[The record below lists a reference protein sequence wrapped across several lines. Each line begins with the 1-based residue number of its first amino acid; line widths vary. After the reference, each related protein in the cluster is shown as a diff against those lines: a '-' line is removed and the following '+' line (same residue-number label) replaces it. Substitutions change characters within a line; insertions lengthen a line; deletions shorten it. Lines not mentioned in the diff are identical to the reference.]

1 MNIPPDTVSNLQPSH
16 GQRKRLLLAYPNMRW
31 QKEDSVTLWNL
42 DPTALCL
49 LAAMVKDLVDVK
61 ILDAQFYDLDKGAFK
76 KEILEY
82 APDFVGLS
90 LLTSEYEEALYCAA
104 RLVKECN
111 PHIQVVA
118 GGVHVTVMPEHVME
132 TCSAID
138 YCVIGEG
145 EYVLRDLLQF
155 LQGFGALPDKGLA
168 FRGNG
173 VVVQQ
178 QVIVDDLSKL
188 PWPDYELVDYAAYI
202 QKPQRSFTSNQPP
215 AYPYTRMVTTRGCP
229 FGCSFC
235 QVETIAGRR
244 VRTRDPVD
252 VVNELVYLKERYG
265 VRSIVFDEDNL
276 LLGENDYA
284 QRLFREM
291 INRKLGLPW
300 IASAFA
306 LFLITDDLLDLM
318 KESGCVGIN
327 VAIESGNERVLKEIV
342 RKPIKNLAAIPA
354 IIAKVQSKG
363 IYCIA
368 NFIVGFPGETWNEVR
383 ETIAFAEQCG
393 ADYVKI
399 YAAVPLYKTKLYYL
413 AKERGLLLCNDAIP
427 KVDWRY
433 GQITS
438 NEWTA
443 KDISVLRVYEWDRIN
458 FVPHKIKRLL
468 EITGA
473 TEEELKAVRKNTRDN
488 LTW

>member
-1 MNIPPDTVSNLQPSH
+1 MNAISETIGTIQPSPE
-16 GQRKRLLLAYPNMRW
+16 QRKRLLLAYPNMRW
-31 QKEDSVTLWNL
+31 QKDDSVTLWNL

-61 ILDAQFYDLDKGAFK
+61 ILDAQFHNLDTNEFK
-76 KEILEY
+76 KQIADY
-82 APDFVGLS
+82 QPDYVGLS

-104 RLVKECN
+104 RLVKESN
-111 PHIQVVA
+111 PGIPVIA
-118 GGVHVTVMPEHVME
+118 GGVHVTTMPDHVMQ

-145 EYVLRDLLQF
+145 EYVVRELLLHLQNSGKLPEQGIAYRD
-155 LQGFGALPDKGLA
+155 
-168 FRGNG
+168 NG
-173 VVVQQ
+173 IVVQQ
-178 QVIVDDLSKL
+178 QVIVDDLTKL
-188 PWPDYELVDYAAYI
+188 PWPDYELVDFSAYI

-215 AYPYTRMVTTRGCP
+215 AYPYIRMVTTRGCP
-229 FGCSFC
+229 FGCTFC

-244 VRTRDPVD
+244 VRTRNPVN
-252 VVNELVYLKERYG
+252 VVNELEFLKERYG
-265 VRSIVFDEDNL
+265 IRSIVFDEDNL

-284 QRLFREM
+284 RRLFKEM
-291 INRKLGLPW
+291 IARKLELPW

-318 KESGCVGIN
+318 KQSGCVGIN

-342 RKPIKNLAAIPA
+342 HKPIKNLAAIPE
-354 IIAKVQSKG
+354 IIAKVQAQG

-383 ETIAFAEQCG
+383 ETIAFAEHCG

-399 YAAVPLYKTKLYYL
+399 YAAVPLYRTKLYYL
-413 AKERGLLLCNDAIP
+413 AKEKGLLVCNDAIP

-438 NEWTA
+438 DEWTT
-443 KDISVLRVYEWDRIN
+443 KDISILRVYEWDRIN
-458 FVPHKIKRLL
+458 FAPHKIKRLL

-473 TEEELKAVRKNTRDN
+473 TVDELKSVRKNTRDN